1 VKGKA
6 PFVRELLDRVEGPVQ
21 GNPQSAAGSGQ
32 NVVVFR
38 IVEAE
43 PPAHAHR
50 APLALP
56 QGKGRVN
63 AWPVGPG

>member
-1 VKGKA
+1 
-6 PFVRELLDRVEGPVQ
+6 VEGPVQ

-43 PPAHAHR
+43 PPAHVHR

-56 QGKGRVN
+56 QGEGRVN